1 MCYNFVT
8 IEKWR
13 IILRILHTA
22 DWHLGC
28 KTDDLDRLEEQKA
41 ALKQLTNIA
50 KTMEVDMVI
59 IAGDIYDSLI
69 PSSDAEDLFYR
80 TVSDLNN
87 NGNTIVLAIAGNHDE
102 PKRLCNANIFAN
114 KFGIFMIGTN
124 NKIAIPKPDFSKAIY
139 PIESGKGY
147 IKFKKQNGEEAVVAY
162 LPYPSYYRYKESKK
176 ENENFS
182 DKVSEWLAPGISAF
196 KDNTVNILTAHIMAY
211 GAEQTDEERE
221 AYDTISSVK
230 HCIAKEVLYTPAH
243 YTALGHIHK
252 CIPLNRERNIFYS
265 GSLINQFF
273 DNSEPTKI
281 IVADIDA
288 NNGVTNL
295 EKIPLDVKCLEKHEV
310 TSMLH
315 AEVVCKDNPDKLLK
329 IVVQNVD
336 RVRMEEIKHL
346 RTNYKNLVTLSVL
359 TKEAMETT
367 DIVSKRDLTN
377 SEIFDHFVKARL
389 GTEPDSD
396 VKELF
401 LSLMSEG
408 LYEAD

>member
-1 MCYNFVT
+1 M
-8 IEKWR
+8 
-13 IILRILHTA
+13 RILHTA

-28 KTDDLDRLEEQKA
+28 KTDDLDRLEEQKK
-41 ALKQLTNIA
+41 ALAQLTNIA

-59 IAGDIYDSLI
+59 IAGDVYDSLI

-87 NGNTIVLAIAGNHDE
+87 HGNTIVIAIAGNHDE

-124 NKIAIPKPDFSKAIY
+124 EKISIPKPDFSKAIY
-139 PIESGKGY
+139 AIESGKGY

-182 DKVSEWLAPGISAF
+182 DKVREWLEPGISAF
-196 KDNTVNILTAHIMAY
+196 KNNTVNILTAHIMAY

-221 AYDTISSVK
+221 AYDTISSIK
-230 HCIAKEVLYTPAH
+230 HCVTKEVLYTPAH

-252 CIPLNRERNIFYS
+252 CIPLNREKNIFYS

-329 IVVQNVD
+329 IVVQDVE
-336 RVRMEEIKHL
+336 RVRMEDIKHL

-359 TKEAMETT
+359 TKEAMATT
-367 DIVSKRDLTN
+367 DVVSKRDLTN
-377 SEIFDHFVKARL
+377 SEIFDHFVMRKK
-389 GTEPDSD
+389 GTAPKPE

-401 LSLMSEG
+401 LELMSED
-408 LYEAD
+408 LYETD

>member
-1 MCYNFVT
+1 M
-8 IEKWR
+8 
-13 IILRILHTA
+13 RILHTA

-87 NGNTIVLAIAGNHDE
+87 NGNTIVIAIAGNHDE

-211 GAEQTDEERE
+211 GAEQTEEERE

-273 DNSEPTKI
+273 DNDEPTKV
-281 IVADIDA
+281 IVVDIDA
-288 NNGVTNL
+288 NNGVTNM

-315 AEVVCKDNPDKLLK
+315 AEVVCKDNPEKLLK

-336 RVRMEEIKHL
+336 RVRMEDIKHL

-359 TKEAMETT
+359 TKEAMATT
-367 DIVSKRDLTN
+367 DVVSKRDLTN
-377 SEIFDHFVKARL
+377 SEIFDHFVMRKK
-389 GTEPDSD
+389 GTAPKPE

-401 LSLMSEG
+401 LELMSED
-408 LYEAD
+408 LYETD

>member
-1 MCYNFVT
+1 M
-8 IEKWR
+8 
-13 IILRILHTA
+13 RILHTA

-28 KTDDLDRLEEQKA
+28 KTDDLDRLEEQKK
-41 ALKQLTNIA
+41 ALAQLTNIA

-59 IAGDIYDSLI
+59 IAGDVYDSLI

-87 NGNTIVLAIAGNHDE
+87 HGNTIVIAIAGNHDE

-124 NKIAIPKPDFSKAIY
+124 EKISIPKPDFSKAIY
-139 PIESGKGY
+139 AIESGKGY

-182 DKVSEWLAPGISAF
+182 DKVREWLEPGISAF
-196 KDNTVNILTAHIMAY
+196 KNNTVNILTAHIMAY

-221 AYDTISSVK
+221 AYDTISSIK
-230 HCIAKEVLYTPAH
+230 HCVTKEVLYTPAH

-252 CIPLNRERNIFYS
+252 CIPLNREKNIFYS

-329 IVVQNVD
+329 VVVQDVE
-336 RVRMEEIKHL
+336 RVRMEDIKHL

-359 TKEAMETT
+359 TKEAMATT
-367 DIVSKRDLTN
+367 DVVSKRDLTN
-377 SEIFDHFVKARL
+377 SEIFDHFVMRKK
-389 GTEPDSD
+389 GTAPKPE

-401 LSLMSEG
+401 LELMSED
-408 LYEAD
+408 LYETD

>member
-1 MCYNFVT
+1 M
-8 IEKWR
+8 
-13 IILRILHTA
+13 RILHTA

-28 KTDDLDRLEEQKA
+28 KTDDLDRLEEQKK
-41 ALKQLTNIA
+41 ALAQLTNIA

-59 IAGDIYDSLI
+59 IAGDVYDSLI

-87 NGNTIVLAIAGNHDE
+87 HGNTIVIAIAGNHDE

-124 NKIAIPKPDFSKAIY
+124 EKISIPKPDFSKAIY
-139 PIESGKGY
+139 AIESGKGY

-176 ENENFS
+176 ENENFN
-182 DKVSEWLAPGISAF
+182 DKVREWLEPGISAF

-211 GAEQTDEERE
+211 GAEQTAEERE
-221 AYDTISSVK
+221 AYDTISSIK
-230 HCIAKEVLYTPAH
+230 HCVAKEVLYTPAH

-252 CIPLNRERNIFYS
+252 CIPLNREKNIFYS

-329 IVVQNVD
+329 IVVQDVE
-336 RVRMEEIKHL
+336 RVRMEDIKHL

-359 TKEAMETT
+359 TKEAMATT
-367 DIVSKRDLTN
+367 DVVSKRDLTN
-377 SEIFDHFVKARL
+377 SEIFDHFVMRKK
-389 GTEPDSD
+389 GTAPKPE

-401 LSLMSEG
+401 LELMSED
-408 LYEAD
+408 LYETD

>member
-1 MCYNFVT
+1 M
-8 IEKWR
+8 
-13 IILRILHTA
+13 RILHTA

-28 KTDDLDRLEEQKA
+28 KTDDLDRLEEQKKTLA
-41 ALKQLTNIA
+41 QLTNIA

-59 IAGDIYDSLI
+59 IAGDVYDSLI

-87 NGNTIVLAIAGNHDE
+87 HGNTIVIAIAGNHDE

-124 NKIAIPKPDFSKAIY
+124 EKISIPKPDFSKAIY
-139 PIESGKGY
+139 AIESGKGY

-176 ENENFS
+176 ENENFN
-182 DKVSEWLAPGISAF
+182 DKVREWLEPGISAF

-211 GAEQTDEERE
+211 GAEQTAEERE
-221 AYDTISSVK
+221 AYDTISSIK
-230 HCIAKEVLYTPAH
+230 HCVAKEVLYTPAH

-252 CIPLNRERNIFYS
+252 CIPLNREKNIFYS

-295 EKIPLDVKCLEKHEV
+295 EKIPLDVKCLDKYEV

-329 IVVQNVD
+329 IVVQDVE
-336 RVRMEEIKHL
+336 RVRMEDIKHL

-359 TKEAMETT
+359 TKEAMATT
-367 DIVSKRDLTN
+367 DVVSKRDLTN
-377 SEIFDHFVKARL
+377 SEIFDHFVMRKK
-389 GTEPDSD
+389 GTAPKPE

-401 LSLMSEG
+401 LELMSED
-408 LYEAD
+408 LYETD

>member
-1 MCYNFVT
+1 M
-8 IEKWR
+8 
-13 IILRILHTA
+13 RILHTA

-28 KTDDLDRLEEQKA
+28 KTDDLDRLEEQKK
-41 ALKQLTNIA
+41 ALAQLTNIA

-59 IAGDIYDSLI
+59 IAGDVYDSLI

-87 NGNTIVLAIAGNHDE
+87 HGNTIVIAIAGNHDE

-124 NKIAIPKPDFSKAIY
+124 EKISIPKPDFSKAIY
-139 PIESGKGY
+139 AIESGKGY

-176 ENENFS
+176 ENENFN
-182 DKVSEWLAPGISAF
+182 DKVREWLEPGISAF

-211 GAEQTDEERE
+211 GAEQTAEERE
-221 AYDTISSVK
+221 AYDTISSIK
-230 HCIAKEVLYTPAH
+230 HCVAKEVLYTPAH

-252 CIPLNRERNIFYS
+252 CIPLNREKNIFYS

-295 EKIPLDVKCLEKHEV
+295 EKIPLDVKCLDKYEV

-329 IVVQNVD
+329 IVVQDVE
-336 RVRMEEIKHL
+336 RVRMEDIKHL

-359 TKEAMETT
+359 TKEAMATT
-367 DIVSKRDLTN
+367 DVVSKRDLTN
-377 SEIFDHFVKARL
+377 SEIFDHFVMRKK
-389 GTEPDSD
+389 GTAPKPE

-401 LSLMSEG
+401 LELMSED
-408 LYEAD
+408 LYETD

>member
-1 MCYNFVT
+1 M
-8 IEKWR
+8 
-13 IILRILHTA
+13 RILHTA

-28 KTDDLDRLEEQKA
+28 KTDDLDRLQEQEA

-80 TVSDLNN
+80 TVSELNN
-87 NGNTIVLAIAGNHDE
+87 NGNTIVFAIAGNHDE

-114 KFGIFMIGTN
+114 KFGIFMVGTN
-124 NKIAIPKPDFSKAIY
+124 DKISVPKPDFSKAIY
-139 PIESGKGY
+139 AIESGKGY

-162 LPYPSYYRYKESKK
+162 LPYPSYYRYKEAKK

-182 DKVSEWLAPGISAF
+182 DKVRDWLAPGIAAF
-196 KDNTVNILTAHIMAY
+196 KNNTVNILTAHIMAY
-211 GAEQTDEERE
+211 GVEQTEEERE

-230 HCIAKEVLYTPAH
+230 HCVATDVLYTPAH

-252 CIPLNRERNIFYS
+252 CIPVNREKNIYYS

-273 DNSEPTKI
+273 VDSDQTKV
-281 IVADIDA
+281 IVVDIDA
-288 NNGVTNL
+288 NNGVANI
-295 EKIPLDVKCLEKHEV
+295 EKIPLAVKLLEKHEV
-310 TSMLH
+310 SSMLH

-377 SEIFDHFVKARL
+377 SEIFDHFVMRKK
-389 GTEPDSD
+389 GTEPKPA

-401 LSLMSEG
+401 LELMSED
-408 LYEAD
+408 LYETD